1 MIFFLLWEGH
11 NLAGTTDSPC
21 PVTTRAGPSEAEIQF
36 ILSEVKNYL
45 NPNID
50 VMRGDVL
57 SGRDPDAGDTT
68 SLVRN
73 HVVHVSDSNLVTIAG
88 DKWTT
93 YRTLAVDAEDATVE
107 ATGLEAGPSI
117 TDGLLLEG
125 AHREWWS
132 PVARMG
138 SASCSINIKGSF

>member
-1 MIFFLLWEGH
+1 MG
-11 NLAGTTDSPC
+11 
-21 PVTTRAGPSEAEIQF
+21 
-36 ILSEVKNYL
+36 
-45 NPNID
+45 
-50 VMRGDVL
+50 
-57 SGRDPDAGDTT
+57 PDAGDTA

-132 PVARMG
+132 PAH
-138 SASCSINIKGSF
+138 CSGQNGISRLFNIKGSF